1 MSNDGE
7 IDIYLDNTSD
17 GTSYLE
23 SLIKSRKLLADAPH
37 LLSKLEEVI
46 DLELDLAIM
55 GSNKAKKE
63 CLKSNKLAEVKDN
76 LRPIK

>member
-1 MSNDGE
+1 MNDDDE
-7 IDIYLDNTSD
+7 IEIYLNNTSE

-23 SLIKSRKLLADAPH
+23 SLIKSRRLLMDAPD
-37 LLSKLEEVI
+37 LLRKLEEVI